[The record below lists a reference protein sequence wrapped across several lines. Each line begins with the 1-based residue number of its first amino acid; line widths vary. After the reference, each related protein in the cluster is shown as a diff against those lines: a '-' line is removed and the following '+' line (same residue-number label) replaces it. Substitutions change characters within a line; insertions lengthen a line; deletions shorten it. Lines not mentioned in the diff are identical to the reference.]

1 MRYLWLLFVIPISMI
16 FLLSACG
23 GSQVSPVTPSPD
35 GYTFLF
41 FLTDP

>member
-1 MRYLWLLFVIPISMI
+1 MRFLWLLVAIPISVL

-23 GSQVSPVTPSPD
+23 GSQVSPITPPAD
-35 GYTFLF
+35 KYAFLF